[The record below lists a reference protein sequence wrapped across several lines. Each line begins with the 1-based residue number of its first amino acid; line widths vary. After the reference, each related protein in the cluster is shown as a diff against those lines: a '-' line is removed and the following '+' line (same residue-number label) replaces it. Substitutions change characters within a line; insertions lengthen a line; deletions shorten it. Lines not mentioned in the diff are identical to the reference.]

1 MKSTNL
7 YKTHKIKKTT
17 IISKILISITI
28 TILLLLLAIYILKTF
43 VYPLKHFDIITKEA
57 AENNLDPYLVIS
69 IIKTESSFNK
79 YATSNKQAKG
89 LMQIMDST
97 ASDVNEKLETKLDES
112 DIYNE
117 NVNIALGCN
126 YFSSL
131 VNKYNG
137 NIYLAICAYNAGM
150 GNVDKWIEEGIVSK
164 DLNKYK
170 DIDIPFSQTK
180 NYLYKVITT
189 YKTYRFLYK

>member
-1 MKSTNL
+1 MKNTNL
-7 YKTHKIKKTT
+7 YKTYKIKKTT

-97 ASDVNEKLETKLDES
+97 ASDVNEKLETPIKNVYAIGDVIKK
-112 DIYNE
+112 DIYQ
-117 NVNIALGCN
+117 
-126 YFSSL
+126 L
-131 VNKYNG
+131 VTATSDGARVIYN
-137 NIYLAICAYNAGM
+137 M
-150 GNVDKWIEEGIVSK
+150 K
-164 DLNKYK
+164 
-170 DIDIPFSQTK
+170 
-180 NYLYKVITT
+180 
-189 YKTYRFLYK
+189 

>member
-164 DLNKYK
+164 DLSKYK
-170 DIDIPFSQTK
+170 DANIPFSQTK

>member
-7 YKTHKIKKTT
+7 YKTYKIKKTT